1 MHRSMLPALMLVAAC
16 NEYGRVVAQTKTETW
31 QQAPTDEVDILFVV
45 DSSGSMAQEQALL
58 SAGFT
63 SFISTIADSN
73 TDFHIGVID
82 TDMDFDTATRG
93 QLRGEPTVITGNDNY
108 VALFQSRVIVGTSG
122 SGREK
127 GLEAALFALSPT
139 MTTGVNAGFLR
150 PTANLLVVFVSDE
163 DDCSDDG
170 RLGPDADNLLCYSDR
185 AKLTPVP
192 SLVGQFQA
200 LKASKDMVTLAAIV
214 GPDETASEACDEN
227 TLPGARYVEAARLT
241 GGLTSSICESDWSDF
256 LFELGLSATG
266 IFSTFQLS
274 HGAQPGT
281 LDVTI
286 DGAEVPFLGYVGTDL
301 GSSYD
306 PVVTRDAASV
316 LDGYVYDVDNKVLEF
331 FNAWIPERGSSVK
344 ATYTIEPGT

>member
-1 MHRSMLPALMLVAAC
+1 MHRSMLLLAALTAAC
-16 NEYGRVVAQTKTETW
+16 SEGPILHDITKTETW

-45 DSSGSMAQEQALL
+45 DSSGSMEQEQALL

-82 TDMDFDTATRG
+82 TDMDFDTPTRG
-93 QLRGEPTVITGNDNY
+93 ALRGTPTVITPNDNY
-108 VALFQSRVIVGTSG
+108 VALFQQRVIVGTNG

-139 MTTGVNAGFLR
+139 MTTGVNEGFLR

-163 DDCSDDG
+163 DDCSDAG
-170 RLGPDADNLLCYSDR
+170 KLGPDADNLLCYSDR
-185 AKLTPVP
+185 EKLTPVP

-200 LKASKDMVTLAAIV
+200 LKASKDMVKLAAIV
-214 GPDETASEACDEN
+214 GPDETASAACDEN
-227 TLPGARYVEAARLT
+227 TLPGSRYIEAARLT

-281 LDVTI
+281 LEVTI
-286 DGAEVPFLGYVGTDL
+286 DGQAVPFLGYVGADL
-301 GSSYD
+301 SSSYT

-316 LDGYVYDVDNKVLEF
+316 LDGYVYDVDNQGLEF
-331 FNAWIPERGSSVK
+331 FNAWIPERGATVK
-344 ATYTIEPGT
+344 ATYTVEPGT